1 MLGFGLGLLLSYA
14 RPVAENDHLY
24 FVFFCGMISVSG
36 MAIPGLSGS
45 FLLLILGNYN
55 LLLVDAVNALFIVLS
70 NGVFLNFNSLSD
82 PLIQRLLIIMGVF
95 TIGSLS
101 GLILF
106 SNLLKWILEKF
117 PKQTLATIIGFITG
131 TLLLVY
137 PWRTK
142 SFLYSDDG
150 NLILNAVGNP
160 KFSNYNYFIP
170 DFSVLF
176 VSFADDIAMISQ

>member
-1 MLGFGLGLLLSYA
+1 
-14 RPVAENDHLY
+14 
-24 FVFFCGMISVSG
+24 
-36 MAIPGLSGS
+36 
-45 FLLLILGNYN
+45 
-55 LLLVDAVNALFIVLS
+55 
-70 NGVFLNFNSLSD
+70 
-82 PLIQRLLIIMGVF
+82 MGVF

-142 SFLYSDDG
+142 SFLYSNDG

-170 DFSVLF
+170 DFKDFQTYGVLLT
-176 VSFADDIAMISQ
+176 IISGVCILLTLNYYGEKKSY